1 MSYSYNQR
9 KKAIK
14 RGETSKGKKWE
25 RIRALFNE
33 LRK

>member
-14 RGETSKGKKWE
+14 RAKKAVE
-25 RIRALFNE
+25 KQRAAKPLYKAV
-33 LRK
+33 R